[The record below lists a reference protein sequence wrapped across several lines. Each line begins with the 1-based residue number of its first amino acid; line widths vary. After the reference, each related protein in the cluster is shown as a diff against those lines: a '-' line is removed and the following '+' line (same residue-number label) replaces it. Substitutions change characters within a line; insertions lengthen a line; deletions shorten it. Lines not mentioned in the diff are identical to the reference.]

1 MIPTLNGRIQTR
13 IFAILV
19 IGGLWTLIVSPFL
32 PGVGDGADLSD
43 VYKVTFSILLTI
55 LVVGLLW
62 ELVYHGLQQFR
73 WEKDWP
79 TLFGLLTGINEA
91 ILLWILLEAGVV
103 PNADPAPPVRT
114 WLTHF
119 VTTWIL
125 VWLWLNGPMKVV
137 FHRWR
142 VRGGRIIGV

>member
-1 MIPTLNGRIQTR
+1 
-13 IFAILV
+13 
-19 IGGLWTLIVSPFL
+19 
-32 PGVGDGADLSD
+32 
-43 VYKVTFSILLTI
+43 VTFSILLTVLI
-55 LVVGLLW
+55 VGLVW
-62 ELVYHGLQQFR
+62 ECIYHGLMQFR

-91 ILLWILLEAGVV
+91 ILIWILIEADAI
-103 PNADPAPPVRT
+103 PNVSPELQVRT

-119 VTTWIL
+119 LTTHIL
-125 VWLWLNGPMKVV
+125 IWLWLNGPMKVV

>member
-19 IGGLWTLIVSPFL
+19 IGGLWTLIVSPLL
-32 PGVGDGADLSD
+32 PGTGGASLGDI
-43 VYKVTFSILLTI
+43 YKVTFSILVTVCVI
-55 LVVGLLW
+55 GILW

-103 PNADPAPPVRT
+103 PNADPSPLART

-119 VTTWIL
+119 VTTWIV